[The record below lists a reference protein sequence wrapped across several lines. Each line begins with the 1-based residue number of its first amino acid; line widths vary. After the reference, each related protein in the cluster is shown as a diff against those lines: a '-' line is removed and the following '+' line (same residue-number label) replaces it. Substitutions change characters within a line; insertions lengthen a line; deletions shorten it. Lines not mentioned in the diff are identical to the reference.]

1 MDSNNLIPDQGSEPT
16 LDTKERSP
24 TNNPPDQGFVLQSQH
39 PTPHQQLL
47 PQTIQN
53 HVAPQPNLSLLST
66 LSQTPSQ
73 NNSLFSNTQQP
84 GLNSAS
90 NSIGQNSN
98 IPGMFPASQRQMRA
112 RQLVFTP
119 QQQQPQNQQILY
131 QQQELPSTLQQQL
144 QHNGK
149 WVCSCSQVLRNEI
162 CSKISKHQGP
172 YINSKLFLISKNN
185 YIIPKELFL
194 KHPQPSNLQ
203 GSAAAVKQNNAA
215 SLQLN
220 SMSGLS
226 TTQQNMSN
234 TIQPS
239 NNVEAGQGNFMNS
252 LQQVPLSSL
261 QQNSVSTP
269 QQTNINSLS
278 SQGSTMLQLSR
289 QPTLSTYQ
297 LVSTMLQ
304 PQQKHQMLQ
313 NQQYKPQHQQLGQL
327 MLRQQ
332 ILQQQQQIHQLS

>member
-98 IPGMFPASQRQMRA
+98 IPDEATTIAEPKAAKSVECLSTISYANIICYAAFDIAATIATQQKMGLQLQPSSSQRDMQQNLQASGSLR
-112 RQLVFTP
+112 
-119 QQQQPQNQQILY
+119 QQQSVLDHQKQLYHSQRALPETSTRNFYETSLQSHENQMIFQM
-131 QQQELPSTLQQQL
+131 
-144 QHNGK
+144 
-149 WVCSCSQVLRNEI
+149 
-162 CSKISKHQGP
+162 
-172 YINSKLFLISKNN
+172 
-185 YIIPKELFL
+185 
-194 KHPQPSNLQ
+194 QPSNLQ
-203 GSAAAVKQNNAA
+203 GSSATVKKNIAA

-239 NNVEAGQGNFMNS
+239 NNVEARKGNFMNS

-261 QQNSVSTP
+261 QQNS
-269 QQTNINSLS
+269 
-278 SQGSTMLQLSR
+278 
-289 QPTLSTYQ
+289 
-297 LVSTMLQ
+297 
-304 PQQKHQMLQ
+304 
-313 NQQYKPQHQQLGQL
+313 
-327 MLRQQ
+327 
-332 ILQQQQQIHQLS
+332 